1 MNTAHLFMILF
12 FQYFHTKALE
22 MPLPQAASLRRC
34 SRLACIAHPPAE
46 TRKRFRRRRREL
58 LLLLLRRRRRELLL
72 LLLLRRR

>member
-1 MNTAHLFMILF
+1 M
-12 FQYFHTKALE
+12 HTYRRRGCGYGAGPFARWWL
-22 MPLPQAASLRRC
+22 QAC